1 MGVIQKQSIT
11 GAIWS
16 YIGVGLGFVITVFLF
31 AHLLTT
37 EEIGLLRVLVSYSTI
52 IAMFAGLG
60 MNTVTVRLFPYF
72 RDEKRK
78 HHGYL
83 GIVLMVSAVGFVV
96 AILIYALFRPMIIE
110 NAQEKSA
117 LFIPYFWLVV
127 PLTFF
132 TVLFSALDSYFRVL
146 FNAVKGI
153 IFKEVVQRL
162 FIIAVVL
169 LFYFGWIE
177 FAAMVWLYV
186 LAYISPAL
194 FLLISLIRNH
204 RFFIRPDLKF
214 ITPALKKEM
223 INVAV
228 FGVLAGFS
236 NVLVQSIDVIMVN
249 DFLGLSF
256 TGIYTISFFFGTLI
270 LIPMR
275 TMGKIG
281 SVVIAEAWKKN
292 DFKLLADIYRKSSLS
307 LSIIGILLFIGIWGN
322 IENVFYLVGQ
332 EYRPGKYVIFFI
344 ALANLTDI
352 FMGLSSHII
361 VNSKYFRWQ
370 TYLIVIFA
378 VIVVISNLLLI
389 PPLGI
394 VGAALAS
401 FVSKFIFNAMKFV
414 FIYRRFGFQPFIP
427 KHLVLLLIG
436 IVAWYLSTLLP
447 AFSNFVADIV
457 IRSILITVVFMVPVY
472 FFRISDDVNERIN
485 ATLTMLFSGKKPPR
499 S

>member
-1 MGVIQKQSIT
+1 MGVIQKQSIS

-16 YIGVGLGFVITVFLF
+16 YIGVGLGFIITVFLF

-52 IAMFAGLG
+52 ISMFASLG
-60 MNTVTVRLFPYF
+60 INTVTVRLFPYF
-72 RDEKRK
+72 RDDKQK

-83 GIVLMVSAVGFVV
+83 GIVLMVSAVGFLI
-96 AILIYALFRPMIIE
+96 AILGYALFRPLIIE

-117 LFIPYFWLVV
+117 LFIPYFWMVV

-132 TVLFSALDSYFRVL
+132 TVLFSALDNYFRVL

-153 IFKEVVQRL
+153 IHKEVVQRL
-162 FIIAVVL
+162 LTIAAVM
-169 LFYFGWIE
+169 LFYFGWID
-177 FAAMVWLYV
+177 FKTLVWLYV

-194 FLLISLIRNH
+194 FLLTSLIRSH
-204 RFFIRPDLKF
+204 QFHIHPDFKF
-214 ITPALKKEM
+214 ISPALKKEM
-223 INVAV
+223 INVAI

-236 NVLVQSIDVIMVN
+236 NVLVQSIDIIMVN
-249 DFLGLSF
+249 DYMGLSF
-256 TGIYTISFFFGTLI
+256 TGVYTISFFFGALI

-281 SVVIAEAWKKN
+281 SVVIADAWKRN
-292 DFKLLADIYRKSSLS
+292 DRKMISDIYRKSSLS

-322 IENVFYLVGQ
+322 IENVFHLVGD

-352 FMGLSSHII
+352 IMGLSSHII

-370 TYLIVIFA
+370 TYLIAILA
-378 VIVVISNLLLI
+378 VIVVISNFLLI
-389 PPLGI
+389 PVFGI
-394 VGAALAS
+394 TGAALAS
-401 FVSKFIFNAMKFV
+401 FVSKFIFNGMKFV

-427 KHLVLLLIG
+427 KHLLLLAIG
-436 IVAWYLSTLLP
+436 AAAWYISTFIP
-447 AFSNFVADIV
+447 PFSNFVVDII
-457 IRSILITVVFMVPVY
+457 IRSTVITILFMVPVY
-472 FFRISDDVNERIN
+472 LFRISNDVNDRIN
-485 ATLTMLFSGKKPPR
+485 DTFAFILNGFKGKK
-499 S
+499 